1 MTTILIV
8 NTAPDTVELL
18 AMYFEQHGYTV
29 VSAYSHEIRRG
40 ETDLGAILRQH
51 RPAVIVYDLAPPY
64 ERNWRFFLHLREEL
78 IAGYPVVFTSTNAA
92 LATKMLTPH
101 SEVFDVIETPY
112 ELERILDAVR
122 RALAPSSGAKGSD
135 RSA

>member
-1 MTTILIV
+1 MTTIMIV

-18 AMYFEQHGYTV
+18 GLFFEQHGYTV
-29 VSAYSHEIRRG
+29 VSAYTHEIRRG
-40 ETDLGAILRQH
+40 ETDLGAMLQQH

-64 ERNWRFFLHLREEL
+64 ERNWRFFLHLREDL
-78 IAGYPVVFTSTNAA
+78 IAGFPIVFTSTNAA
-92 LATKMLTPH
+92 LATKMVKPQ

-122 RALAPSSGAKGSD
+122 RALASSGAKRSG